1 MKRLDETIALHLH
14 GRSLT
19 VVELWRGISYDTPQ
33 CPTADEL
40 RTYLQGTDSKF
51 ALKFDVST
59 HREVIIVR
67 KAAGKPIPPR
77 PAPESKLKSTPLH
90 QPKPQQPTSPQPALP
105 PLHEWQRM
113 ALNNWEGQA
122 FRGIV
127 QAITGTGK
135 TRVAVEAI
143 RHARELKKQVVV
155 LLPTL
160 ELVAQWDRVLRQAF
174 GARERIAHR
183 DSSHKVESLLAVDIL
198 LTTVQSSASKGFP
211 QLKEGALLVADEV
224 HHLGANFWRKALDD
238 RMEWRLGLS
247 ATPERSDS
255 GTNLHLIPYFGKV
268 CFNMSFRQAKDQNL
282 IAPYRLF
289 QWRLSFTSH
298 ERFEFDKLADDLSRI
313 RRSLC
318 LSEGLPID
326 TPVPEFL
333 GWIQSW
339 MSGPD
344 HLKVTIQA
352 RTWMKKFQEKKH
364 LMATA
369 AGKNRAMDHLVPVF
383 QRGVRT
389 LVFCLYKDLAHDLCG
404 RLRQKG
410 IAAEA
415 VDSDL
420 KATERTLILNRFE
433 SHAVQVLLA
442 PMVLD
447 EGIDLPDAE
456 MAVIVAGHRSERQVI
471 QRVGRVLRRKADGS
485 QAKVVFLAMNGTPE
499 DPRSPDSL
507 LVWRELEEQAATV
520 HQLSD
525 TSSGEDFLRLLDNQS
540 PPPPTKVE
548 ISRPPAKVVVRVAN
562 KEPAIRDKNLSGGA
576 EYHVVFVD
584 DGS

>member
-1 MKRLDETIALHLH
+1 VKRLDEKIAQHLH

-19 VVELWRGISYDTPQ
+19 VVELWRGISYNTPQ
-33 CPTADEL
+33 CPTVDEL
-40 RTYLQGTDSKF
+40 RTYFQGIDSKY
-51 ALKFDVST
+51 ALKFDPLT
-59 HREVIIVR
+59 HREVIVVR
-67 KAAGKPIPPR
+67 KVAIKPLPPR
-77 PAPESKLKSTPLH
+77 QVPAPRPTAALQPRVPTQITPPHVL
-90 QPKPQQPTSPQPALP
+90 PA
-105 PLHEWQRM
+105 LHEWQRA
-113 ALNNWEGQA
+113 ALKNWKGQA
-122 FRGIV
+122 FCGIV

-143 RHARELKKQVVV
+143 RYARELKKQVVV

-160 ELVAQWDRVLRQAF
+160 DLVAQWDRVLRQAF
-174 GARERIAHR
+174 GGSERIAQR

-198 LTTVQSSASKGFP
+198 LTTVQSSANKGYP

-224 HHLGANFWRKALDD
+224 HHLGANYWRKALDD
-238 RMEWRLGLS
+238 RMAWRLGLS

-268 CFNMSFRQAKDQNL
+268 CFNMSFRQAKEQNL

-289 QWRLSFTSH
+289 QWRLSFTSR
-298 ERFEFDKLADDLSRI
+298 ERFEFDNLAEDLFRL
-313 RRSLC
+313 RRALC
-318 LSEGLPID
+318 LSEGLPLD

-333 GWIQSW
+333 SWIQSW
-339 MSGPD
+339 MSGAD

-352 RTWMKKFQEKKH
+352 RTWMKKFQEKKL

-369 AGKNRAMDHLVPVF
+369 AGKNRVMDHLVPVF
-383 QRGVRT
+383 QRGMRT
-389 LVFCLYKDLAHDLCG
+389 LVFCLYKDLAHDLCA
-404 RLRQKG
+404 RLRQRG

-420 KATERTLILNRFE
+420 KSTERTLILNRFE

-471 QRVGRVLRRKADGS
+471 QRVGRVLRKKADGS
-485 QAKVVFLAMNGTPE
+485 QAKVVFLAMNDTPE
-499 DPRSPDSL
+499 DPKSPDSL

-525 TSSGEDFLRLLDNQS
+525 SSTGEDFLRLLDNQ
-540 PPPPTKVE
+540 PPL
-548 ISRPPAKVVVRVAN
+548 KVVMKVASA
-562 KEPAIRDKNLSGGA
+562 KPSLRDKNLSGGA
-576 EYHVVFVD
+576 EYHVVYVRD
-584 DGS
+584 ENRSPK